1 LTTSDND
8 DYRLM
13 NLPIEALIFDM
24 DGTLVDSMP
33 YHEKAWD
40 LMMPELGVSVDRFE
54 FFTWSAG
61 LTNKEIFPRL
71 LGRDVSP
78 TELAHLA
85 EKKESLYRDC
95 YRAVMQP
102 MRGAVELLTRAR
114 ASGRSTAL
122 GTAAPPENIT
132 LVIDGL
138 NLREHFPVI
147 VGGADVENGKP
158 DPEIF
163 LRCAEKMG
171 IAPNRCLVFEDTP
184 AGIEAA
190 HRAGMRCV
198 AITTTL
204 NEGQVRALPNTSHLI
219 AAIADFSAS
228 EVAALL

>member
-1 LTTSDND
+1 LK
-8 DYRLM
+8 
-13 NLPIEALIFDM
+13 NLSIEALIFDM

-40 LMMPELGVSVDRFE
+40 LMMPELGVRVDRFE

-71 LGRDVSP
+71 LERDI
-78 TELAHLA
+78 TADELAQLA
-85 EKKESLYRDC
+85 GRKEALYRES
-95 YRAVMQP
+95 YREAMQVMP
-102 MRGAVELLTRAR
+102 GAIDLLTRAR
-114 ASGRSTAL
+114 AQGVKTAL
-122 GTAAPPENIT
+122 GTAAPPENIE
-132 LVIDGL
+132 LVIGGM
-138 NLREHFPVI
+138 NLYDHFPVI
-147 VGGADVENGKP
+147 VGGADVKNGKP

-171 IAPNRCLVFEDTP
+171 IAPKRCLVFEDTP

-190 HRAGMRCV
+190 YRAGMRCV

-204 NEGQVRALPNTSHLI
+204 NTAQVRALPNISHLI

-228 EVAALL
+228 EVTALL